1 MQKQIVTGVVCL
13 IAGLMIGFF
22 GANSLNRNPSD
33 RIAAGTAPTV
43 ASAVPPNSDPS
54 RVQLDSA
61 QPDVQILIDQAAN
74 EPQNFVAQMKTGD
87 MYAQIG
93 RFEQAIEF
101 YKRGLALKP
110 DDPQANLVLANA
122 YFDARQ
128 FENAGTQYARVLELT
143 PDDINAR
150 ADLGATFVERS
161 EPDYAKAIAEFQTN
175 LSQNPKHEPSLYY
188 MGIAHLRSG
197 NREKASEMLVAL
209 EAASPTSELIAR
221 LRQNI
226 DVP

>member
-1 MQKQIVTGVVCL
+1 MQKQILTGVLCL
-13 IAGLMIGFF
+13 LAGLVIGFF

-33 RIAAGTAPTV
+33 RIATGTAP
-43 ASAVPPNSDPS
+43 AVSPAIAPNADPS
-54 RVQLDSA
+54 QVQLGSA
-61 QPDVQILIDQAAN
+61 QPDVQVLLDQAAN
-74 EPQNFVAQMKTGD
+74 EPQNFVVQMKTGD
-87 MYAQIG
+87 LYAQIR

-122 YFDARQ
+122 YFDAGQ

-150 ADLGATFVERS
+150 TDLGATFVERT
-161 EPDYAKAIAEFQTN
+161 EPDYARAILEFEKN

-197 NREKASEMLVAL
+197 DKEKATEMLRAL
-209 EAASPTSELIAR
+209 ETANPTSELIAR

-226 DVP
+226 DAP

>member
-1 MQKQIVTGVVCL
+1 MQKQIVTGLVCL
-13 IAGLMIGFF
+13 LVGLGIGFF
-22 GANSLNRNPSD
+22 GANSLNRNPTD
-33 RIAAGTAPTV
+33 RIATGTSPSAAT
-43 ASAVPPNSDPS
+43 AVPANSDLS
-54 RVQLDSA
+54 QVQLNSA
-61 QPDVQILIDQAAN
+61 QPDVQVLLDQAAN

-87 MYAQIG
+87 LYAQIG
-93 RFEQAIEF
+93 RFEPAIEF

-128 FENAGTQYARVLELT
+128 FDNAGTQYTRVLELT

-150 ADLGATFVERS
+150 TDLGATFVERA
-161 EPDYAKAIAEFQTN
+161 EPDHARAILEFEKN
-175 LSQNPKHEPSLYY
+175 LQQNPKHEPSLYY

-197 NREKASEMLVAL
+197 NKEKATEMLRAL

-226 DVP
+226 DAP